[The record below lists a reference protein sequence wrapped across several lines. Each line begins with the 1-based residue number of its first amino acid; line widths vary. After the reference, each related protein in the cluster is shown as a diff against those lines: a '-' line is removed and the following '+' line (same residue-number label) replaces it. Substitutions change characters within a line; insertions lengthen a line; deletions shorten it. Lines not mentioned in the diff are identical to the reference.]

1 VTVIPAKAGIRSR
14 VPACAGMTMLIAA
27 CVLPAQAA
35 VFRWSSQGD
44 YLSADPHAQ
53 NEGINNLVNGEIFER
68 LTGRDK
74 QLRIIP
80 GLATSWEMVNPK
92 LWRFHLRRGVTFHDG
107 TPFTAD
113 DAVFSIRRAQG
124 DSSNFKVF
132 ARPLGTPR
140 KVDDYTVELATPQP
154 APPAVL
160 LENVQSIFM
169 VSRAW
174 CEKHG
179 ALAPQDLKSGEETY
193 SSRNANGTGPYMLVK
208 REAEVATTLE
218 RNPRWWGIAEH
229 RFEGNVDRIVYRP
242 IKSDATRL
250 AALVA
255 GDIDLM
261 LDPPPQDI
269 ARLAAD
275 PRLRIA
281 EGPENRVIYLVMDE
295 ASAELKYSSVKGRNP
310 FQDPRVRRA
319 IYAAIDTEAIRRQ
332 VMRGEA
338 RPTGSMI
345 PAPDS
350 SFPDLEPRLLAYDP
364 ARARKLLAEAGYPQG
379 FEVGFDCPNNRYVN
393 DERICIA
400 ITGMLAKVG
409 IRAQLDAMPRA
420 KFFRKVDLFDSS
432 FHLLG
437 WGGAATDPGGTLTPV
452 MHGRDGRGRGDF
464 NTGRYADPELD
475 RLIEAIEIETDTGKR
490 RAMIHEAFTRI
501 RDQVLVIPLH
511 RQVIPWAVRKG
522 VHVVHRADNVVEAIW
537 IRID

>member
-1 VTVIPAKAGIRSR
+1 VGEAQVR
-14 VPACAGMTMLIAA
+14 VLFLCFIAA
-27 CVLPAQAA
+27 CVFPAQAA
-35 VFRWSSQGD
+35 TFRWSSQGD

-68 LTGRDK
+68 LTTRDK
-74 QLRIIP
+74 QLKIIP

-92 LWRFHLRRGVTFHDG
+92 LWRFHLRHGVTFHDG

-113 DAVFSIRRAQG
+113 DVVFSIGRAQG
-124 DSSNFKVF
+124 DGSNFKVF

-140 KVDDYTVELATPQP
+140 RVDDYTVELATPQP

-160 LENVQSIFM
+160 LENVNTIFIA
-169 VSRAW
+169 SRAW

-179 ALAPQDLKSGEETY
+179 AVAPQDLRSGDETY
-193 SSRNANGTGPYMLVK
+193 ASRNANGTGPYLLAK

-218 RNPRWWGIAEH
+218 RNPRWWGNALH
-229 RFEGNVDRIVYRP
+229 RFEGNVDRIEYRP

-275 PRLRIA
+275 PRLAIV
-281 EGPENRVIYLVMDE
+281 EGPENRVIYLAMDE
-295 ASAELKYSSVKGRNP
+295 ASAALKYSSVKAGNP
-310 FQDPRVRRA
+310 FKDLRVRKA

-350 SFPDLEPRLLAYDP
+350 SFPDLEARLVAYDP
-364 ARARKLLAEAGYPQG
+364 GRARELLAEAGYPRG

-400 ITGMLAKVG
+400 VTGMLAKVG
-409 IRAQLDAMPRA
+409 ITAQLDAMPRA

-437 WGGAATDPGGTLTPV
+437 WGGGATDPGGTLTAV
-452 MHGRDGRGRGDF
+452 MHGRDGSGRGDF
-464 NTGRYADPELD
+464 NTGRYDDPALN
-475 RLIEAIEIETDTGKR
+475 RQIEAIETETDTAKR
-490 RAMIHEAFTRI
+490 RAMIHDAFARI
-501 RDQVLVIPLH
+501 RDEVFVIPLH

-522 VHVVHRADNVVEAIW
+522 VHVVHRADNVVEAVW

>member
-1 VTVIPAKAGIRSR
+1 
-14 VPACAGMTMLIAA
+14 
-27 CVLPAQAA
+27 
-35 VFRWSSQGD
+35 
-44 YLSADPHAQ
+44 
-53 NEGINNLVNGEIFER
+53 
-68 LTGRDK
+68 
-74 QLRIIP
+74 
-80 GLATSWEMVNPK
+80 
-92 LWRFHLRRGVTFHDG
+92 
-107 TPFTAD
+107 
-113 DAVFSIRRAQG
+113 
-124 DSSNFKVF
+124 
-132 ARPLGTPR
+132 
-140 KVDDYTVELATPQP
+140 
-154 APPAVL
+154 
-160 LENVQSIFM
+160 
-169 VSRAW
+169 
-174 CEKHG
+174 
-179 ALAPQDLKSGEETY
+179 
-193 SSRNANGTGPYMLVK
+193 
-208 REAEVATTLE
+208 
-218 RNPRWWGIAEH
+218 
-229 RFEGNVDRIVYRP
+229 
-242 IKSDATRL
+242 
-250 AALVA
+250 
-255 GDIDLM
+255 
-261 LDPPPQDI
+261 
-269 ARLAAD
+269 
-275 PRLRIA
+275 
-281 EGPENRVIYLVMDE
+281 
-295 ASAELKYSSVKGRNP
+295 
-310 FQDPRVRRA
+310 
-319 IYAAIDTEAIRRQ
+319 

>member
-1 VTVIPAKAGIRSR
+1 MRFVAV
-14 VPACAGMTMLIAA
+14 LLAA
-27 CVLPAQAA
+27 CVVSAQAA

-53 NEGINNLVNGEIFER
+53 NEGINNLINDEIFER
-68 LTGRDK
+68 LTSRDK
-74 QLRIIP
+74 HLAIIP
-80 GLATSWEMVNPK
+80 GLATSWEMVNPR
-92 LWRFHLRRGVTFHDG
+92 LWRFHLRRGVAFHDG

-113 DAVFSIRRAQG
+113 DVVFSIRRAQG
-124 DSSNFKVF
+124 EGSNFKVF

-140 KVDDYTVELATPQP
+140 KVDEYTVELATDRP

-160 LENVQSIFM
+160 LENVNAIFI

-179 ALAPQDLKSGEETY
+179 AVAPQDLRSAEETY
-193 SSRNANGTGPYMLVK
+193 ASRNANGTGPYVLVK
-208 REAEVATTLE
+208 REAEVATVLE

-229 RFEGNVDRIVYRP
+229 RYEGNVDRIVYRP
-242 IKSDATRL
+242 VKSDATRL

-275 PRLRIA
+275 PRLKIV
-281 EGPENRVIYLVMDE
+281 EGPENRVIYLAMDE
-295 ASAELKYSSVKGRNP
+295 ASAEPRYSSVKGRNP
-310 FQDPRVRRA
+310 FKDLRVRKA
-319 IYAAIDTEAIRRQ
+319 LYMAIDTDALRRT

-345 PAPDS
+345 PAPEA
-350 SFPDLEPRLLAYDP
+350 SFPDLEPRLLPYDP
-364 ARARKLLAEAGYPQG
+364 ERARQLLAESGYARG
-379 FEVGFDCPNNRYVN
+379 FEVGLDCPNNRYVN
-393 DERICIA
+393 DERICVA
-400 ITGMLAKVG
+400 ITGMLARIG
-409 IRAQLDAMPRA
+409 ITVQLDAMPRA

-437 WGGAATDPGGTLTPV
+437 WGGAAVDPGGTLTAL
-452 MHGRDGRGRGDF
+452 MHGRDGLGRGDF
-464 NTGRYADPELD
+464 NTGRYDDPEVN
-475 RLIEAIEIETDTGKR
+475 RLTEAVEVETDPAQR
-490 RAMIHEAFTRI
+490 RAMIHQAFRRV

-511 RQVIPWAVRKG
+511 RQVIAWAVRAN
-522 VHVVHRADNVVEAIW
+522 VHVVHRPDNVVEAIW
-537 IRID
+537 VRID